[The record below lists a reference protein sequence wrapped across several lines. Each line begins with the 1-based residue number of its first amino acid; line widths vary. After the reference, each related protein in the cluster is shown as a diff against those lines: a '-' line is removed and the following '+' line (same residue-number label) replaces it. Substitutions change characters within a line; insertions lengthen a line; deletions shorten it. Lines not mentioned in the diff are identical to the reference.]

1 MSVIVRCNYAHS
13 TATILLIMFPAK
25 VKCGERGDNE
35 VGQKKNPEHVTAIF
49 DMYML
54 VIGDDEHGVMP
65 AVIGG
70 VGILARIAK
79 VSLITKLHRKK
90 PGAKRPAV
98 LEHRVCTVGDD
109 ERRHELIVT
118 GDIGTELGGA
128 SSSVIRMVTRDVDTM
143 QILYNMVALSYS
155 TSVSEYGEKN
165 PTLNGL
171 AVLEIRVHAVGD
183 DEHGRE
189 LVVTGAVGTR
199 AKQRQ

>member
-13 TATILLIMFPAK
+13 TATILLVMLPAE
-25 VKCGERGDNE
+25 VKRGERGDNE

-70 VGILARIAK
+70 VGILVRIAK
-79 VSLITKLHRKK
+79 VSLITKLRRKK
-90 PGAKRPAV
+90 PGAKCPAV
-98 LEHRVCTVGDD
+98 LEHRVCAVGDN
-109 ERRHELIVT
+109 ERRRELVVT

-128 SSSVIRMVTRDVDTM
+128 SSLVIRTVTRDVDTM

-165 PTLNGL
+165 LTLNGL

-183 DEHGRE
+183 DEHGCE

-199 AKQRQ
+199 AKQHR